1 MNYFW
6 HIFNILFILG
16 TIGMIIG
23 GAVKVSQK
31 DYYYVYLIVAGFILF
46 LFSVRYYYLISH
58 DIYNFW

>member
-1 MNYFW
+1 
-6 HIFNILFILG
+6 
-16 TIGMIIG
+16 MIIG

-31 DYYYVYLIVAGFILF
+31 EYNYVYLIVSGCILF